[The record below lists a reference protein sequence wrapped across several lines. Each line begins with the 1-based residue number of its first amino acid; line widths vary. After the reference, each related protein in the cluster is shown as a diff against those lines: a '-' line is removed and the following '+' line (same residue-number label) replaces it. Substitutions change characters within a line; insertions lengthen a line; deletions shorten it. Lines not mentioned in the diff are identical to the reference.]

1 MYERR
6 HVVMVFFWLS
16 FLFVYGYQKRGEH
29 SEAWMMMMIGWK
41 VGIYTMGDL
50 E

>member
-6 HVVMVFFWLS
+6 HVVMVFFGFLS
-16 FLFVYGYQKRGEH
+16 FLFTDTKKRGEH
-29 SEAWMMMMIGWK
+29 SEAWMMIGWK
-41 VGIYTMGDL
+41 VGIYTMGDW